1 MSILAPS
8 PKNHNTPRPLLAR
21 LIVFDYLIVVC
32 VNFGA
37 SVSTC
42 PPRPFQNEQQ
52 STPLKN
58 KHSKQEQEQFNT
70 LGSRAAKGGEVSGN
84 KLNKNVPTPFP
95 FPNHN
100 RSGQKRA
107 ATHPS
112 QKQTIPSWQE
122 HRQVDTLA
130 SRAVKRWG
138 GKWQWIKK
146 MLPLHFQ
153 TKTEAAENEQQSAP
167 PRNKQSRPDKNSNSL
182 IRLHWRPVAVIV
194 CGLTPSSPNI
204 AGGN

>member
-1 MSILAPS
+1 MHFWGVGPIKNTSQSNSEFGLAKKSPLNPQFQCPNWPAISARNSIRMSILAPS
-8 PKNHNTPRPLLAR
+8 PKNHNSPRPLLAR
-21 LIVFDYLIVVC
+21 LIVSDYLIVVC

-58 KHSKQEQEQFNT
+58 KHSKQEQEQLNT

-112 QKQTIPSWQE
+112 QKQTIPS
-122 HRQVDTLA
+122 
-130 SRAVKRWG
+130 
-138 GKWQWIKK
+138 
-146 MLPLHFQ
+146 
-153 TKTEAAENEQQSAP
+153 
-167 PRNKQSRPDKNSNSL
+167 
-182 IRLHWRPVAVIV
+182 
-194 CGLTPSSPNI
+194 
-204 AGGN
+204 